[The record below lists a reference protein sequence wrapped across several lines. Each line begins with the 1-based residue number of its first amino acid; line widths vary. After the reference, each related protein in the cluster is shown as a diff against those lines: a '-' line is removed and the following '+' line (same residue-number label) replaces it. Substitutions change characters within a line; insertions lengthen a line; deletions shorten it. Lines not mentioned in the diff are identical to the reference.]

1 MPQGTKHQSK
11 KTTKLLNLG
20 VPGSGKTG
28 ATACL
33 VRAGYRMIVV
43 DFDNGVDVLVNLLKD
58 DREAL
63 DRFYYETFTDK
74 MQLLKGTTRTKDDKI
89 KPIAMIVT
97 KGTPTAITN
106 ALEGLTHWKFP
117 VEDGSSET
125 YDLGNISDWGP
136 DTIVM
141 IDSLGFAGVAA
152 LRFIRQLNM
161 HQLDNFTSQ
170 PDYGQA
176 MEMIEGMLQLLYSD
190 AVKCHV
196 IVNSHIT
203 FLEDILR
210 GSLIGLPRALGSKLP
225 PKVGG
230 YFNSIV
236 HTTTVGAGKSVRRVI
251 RTTSDGMVELKLP
264 ILPNT
269 LPAELPIKDGLLTI
283 FRTLQATDWPEAK
296 EISDTSKSVR
306 QLAGA

>member
-20 VPGSGKTG
+20 IPGSGKTG

-33 VRAGYRMIVV
+33 VKAGYRLIVV
-43 DFDNGVDVLVNLLKD
+43 DFDNGVDILIGLLQD
-58 DREAL
+58 DVKAL
-63 DRFYYETFTDK
+63 ERLYYETFTDQ
-74 MQLLKGTTRTKDDKI
+74 MQLIKGSSRTKDDKV
-89 KPIAMIVT
+89 KPTSMIVT
-97 KGTPTAITN
+97 KGTPTAFTD
-106 ALEGLTHWKFP
+106 ALGALTRWKFP
-117 VEDGSSET
+117 VEDGSAET
-125 YDLGNISDWGP
+125 YDLGNIASWGP

-161 HQLDNFTSQ
+161 HQFDNFTSQ

-176 MEMIEGMLQLLYSD
+176 MDMIEGMLQLLFSD
-190 AVKCHV
+190 SVKCHV

-203 FLEDILR
+203 FIEDILK
-210 GSLIGLPRALGSKLP
+210 GSIIGLPRALGSKLP

-236 HTTTVGAGKSVRRVI
+236 HTTTIGAGGSAKRII
-251 RTTSDGMVELKLP
+251 RTTSKGLVELKLP
-264 ILPNT
+264 ILPGS
-269 LPAELPIKDGLLTI
+269 LPAELPINDGLLTI
-283 FRTLQATDWPEAK
+283 FKTLQATNWAEEK
-296 EISDTSKSVR
+296 ETSDSAEEK
-306 QLAGA
+306 

>member
-11 KTTKLLNLG
+11 RTTKLLNVG

-33 VRAGYRMIVV
+33 VKAGYRMIVV
-43 DFDNGVDVLVNLLKD
+43 DFDNGVDIIINLLKD

-63 DRFYYETFTDK
+63 ERLYYETFTDK
-74 MQLLKGTTRTKDDKI
+74 MQLIKGVAKTADKDS
-89 KPIAMIVT
+89 KPRPMIVT
-97 KGTPTAITN
+97 KGVPTAFTG
-106 ALEGLTHWKFP
+106 ALEALTKWKFP
-117 VEDGSSET
+117 VEEGSTET
-125 YDLGNISDWGP
+125 YDLGNIGDWGP
-136 DTIVM
+136 DTIVL

-152 LRFIRQLNM
+152 LRMIRQLNI
-161 HQLDNFTSQ
+161 HQFETFTSQ

-176 MEMIEGMLQLLYSD
+176 MDMLEGMLQLLYSES
-190 AVKCHV
+190 VKCHV

-203 FLEDILR
+203 FLDDILK

-236 HTTTVGAGKSVRRVI
+236 HTTTVGFGRSAERVI
-251 RTTSDGMVELKLP
+251 KTTSEGLVELKLP
-264 ILPNT
+264 ILPGT
-269 LPAELPIKDGLLTI
+269 LPSQLPIKDGLLTI
-283 FRTLQATDWPEAK
+283 FRTLQSTDWVEDETPDAAE
-296 EISDTSKSVR
+296 S
-306 QLAGA
+306 G